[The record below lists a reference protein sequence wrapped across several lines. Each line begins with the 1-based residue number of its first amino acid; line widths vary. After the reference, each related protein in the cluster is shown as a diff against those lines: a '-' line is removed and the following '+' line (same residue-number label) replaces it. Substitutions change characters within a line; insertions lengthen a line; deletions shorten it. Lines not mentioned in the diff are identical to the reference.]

1 MLMNCSSNI
10 QTLKPPLLL
19 AAAIV
24 LAGCGTSREQLL
36 ATSQSQLQLRS
47 IQTRSFDTTDR
58 EKALRTIIATMQ
70 DLGFVI
76 DNANQTLG
84 SVSGTKLDNFQLRMT
99 ATVRPKGTTQLL
111 VRANMQFNLSE
122 VDDPEPYQQFF
133 AALGRAMFLEAH
145 MEEGLGEG
153 TEAGGPKGA
162 SASAT
167 EGVAKQAKGATA
179 EKTSEIVEPKP
190 LVILQEAAVSG
201 AITGVPDLKSIAGT
215 WSGRIDFGPK
225 RRATTGDGP
234 LTVTIKED
242 GIYDT
247 VIPSRSKGN
256 VRVVGGKYQLMLGG
270 EIFTLAL
277 EHRAGKRIL
286 KGSNYDSSLLC
297 ELTQE
302 KESEKPGTK

>member
-1 MLMNCSSNI
+1 MLMNCSSSI
-10 QTLKPPLLL
+10 QTLKLPVLL
-19 AAAIV
+19 AVTIV
-24 LAGCGTSREQLL
+24 LAGCGTSRKELL

-58 EKALRTIIATMQ
+58 EKTLRTIIATMQ

-145 MEEGLGEG
+145 MEEGSGEG

-167 EGVAKQAKGATA
+167 EGVAKQSKGATA
-179 EKTSEIVEPKP
+179 EKASGIVEPKP
-190 LVILQEAAVSG
+190 LAIPQEAAVSG

-215 WSGRIDFGPK
+215 WSGRIEFGPK

-234 LTVTIKED
+234 LTMTIKED
-242 GIYDT
+242 GTYDA
-247 VIPSRSKGN
+247 VSPNRSKGN
-256 VRVVGGKYQLMLGG
+256 VQVVSGKYQLMLGG

-302 KESEKPGTK
+302 KEFEKPGTK